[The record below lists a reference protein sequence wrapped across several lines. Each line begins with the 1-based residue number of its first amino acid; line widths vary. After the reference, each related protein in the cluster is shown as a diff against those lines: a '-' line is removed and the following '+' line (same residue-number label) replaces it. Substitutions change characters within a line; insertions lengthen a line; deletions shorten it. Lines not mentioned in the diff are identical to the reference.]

1 MIELYKDFPSNQPLF
16 KYKANQRPLLADFFI
31 VFVNGM
37 LLGAIIMTLVLG

>member
-1 MIELYKDFPSNQPLF
+1 MNTIYKDFPSNQPLF
-16 KYKANQRPLLADFFI
+16 KYKASKPLLADYFA